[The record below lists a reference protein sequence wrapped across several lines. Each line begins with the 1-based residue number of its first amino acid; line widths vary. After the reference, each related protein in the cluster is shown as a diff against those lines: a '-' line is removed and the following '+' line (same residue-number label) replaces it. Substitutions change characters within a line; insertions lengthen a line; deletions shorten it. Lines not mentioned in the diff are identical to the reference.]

1 VVWEQHYVWGR
12 AYRNGRVVCA
22 HVGVTIV
29 SDVRLAP
36 TPKIPRQIRVRFL
49 EGIDKALRE
58 ELDELVRSRGMRCRR
73 VAERLAP
80 IEIVWDEPHGWRT
93 GGRRS
98 HVGRLE
104 PPILRSAPLG
114 EIEFRLRE
122 STT

>member
-1 VVWEQHYVWGR
+1 LLVICVISLESSR
-12 AYRNGRVVCA
+12 SPPKLC
-22 HVGVTIV
+22 TI
-29 SDVRLAP
+29 SGKKLLMLKTTQATLTER
-36 TPKIPRQIRVRFL
+36 
-49 EGIDKALRE
+49 G
-58 ELDELVRSRGMRCRR
+58 RGMRCRR

-122 STT
+122 STA